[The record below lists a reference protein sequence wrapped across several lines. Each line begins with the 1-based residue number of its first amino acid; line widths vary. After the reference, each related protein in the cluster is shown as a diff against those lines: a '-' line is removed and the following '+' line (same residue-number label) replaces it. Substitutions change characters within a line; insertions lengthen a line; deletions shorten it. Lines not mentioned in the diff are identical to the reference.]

1 MAPVGVTA
9 RELIDQYSGGISD
22 GHVFKAYLPGGASG
36 GLLPAFLA
44 DLPLDFNALDDYGCF
59 VGSGALIVL
68 GERDSIVDVNRNL
81 MKFFE
86 DESCGQC
93 TPCRVGCTKMLELMA
108 QPKWDKELIGELSN
122 VMADSSIC
130 GLGQAAPTSLL
141 KSLQFFD
148 EDLPT

>member
-1 MAPVGVTA
+1 M
-9 RELIDQYSGGISD
+9 
-22 GHVFKAYLPGGASG
+22 
-36 GLLPAFLA
+36 PAFLA

-68 GERDSIVDVNRNL
+68 GERDSIIEVNRNL

-93 TPCRVGCTKMLELMA
+93 TPCRVGCTKMLELMS
-108 QPKWDKELIGELSN
+108 QPKWDKELIGELSS
-122 VMADSSIC
+122 VMADASIC
-130 GLGQAAPTSLL
+130 GLGQAAPTALL
-141 KSLQFFD
+141 KSLQYFD